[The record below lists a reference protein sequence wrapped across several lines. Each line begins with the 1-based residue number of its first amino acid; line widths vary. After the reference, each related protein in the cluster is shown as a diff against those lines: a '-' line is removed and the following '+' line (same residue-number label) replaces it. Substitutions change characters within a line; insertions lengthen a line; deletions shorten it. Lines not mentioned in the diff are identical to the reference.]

1 MAKNQNN
8 IRVLQILQRAKHQD
22 TEFMQPDISELKVK
36 ADAGDS
42 DAAFAIFKAFEE
54 SKTDTA
60 EAWNLARHYLML
72 ATEKENPAALLAMG
86 RLLVSGT
93 KLDKDVEKGM
103 ALLRQ
108 AKDLG
113 NKDVDD
119 VASELDI
126 VLDVEPSDT
135 DSETFRLDTDNMDA
149 AADDENGSQRI
160 NNLGKSDDVDVD
172 NKQSAPI
179 PEKAEKKKQADI
191 GKLDDAVTADQFMRI
206 IKTKL
211 SQLEKNEAMSAAHHF
226 DILKIAVD
234 DSENIDE
241 LQAIYDALDN
251 STYVETLHKQSHPII
266 SWNSKQ
272 GIFYLDTG
280 GHDDAVSDEVPL
292 PKRSYHGGEVRN
304 LIFAVFI
311 TIVVL
316 IIFLNLLY
324 AVRPL

>member
-1 MAKNQNN
+1 
-8 IRVLQILQRAKHQD
+8 
-22 TEFMQPDISELKVK
+22 MQPDLSELKVK

-60 EAWNLARHYLML
+60 EAWDLAMHYLML
-72 ATEKENPAALLAMG
+72 ATEKENPDALLAMG

-126 VLDVEPSDT
+126 ALDVELGDT

-149 AADDENGSQRI
+149 DDEDDSQSI
-160 NNLGKSDDVDVD
+160 DNPGKSDDVDVD
-172 NKQSAPI
+172 DKQSAPI
-179 PEKAEKKKQADI
+179 PEKAEKKNKKQADI
-191 GKLDDAVTADQFMRI
+191 GKPDGVVTADQLMRM

-211 SQLEKNEAMSAAHHF
+211 SQLEKSETMSPAHHF
-226 DILKIAVD
+226 DILKIAID
-234 DSENIDE
+234 DLENINE

-266 SWNSKQ
+266 GWNSKQ
-272 GIFYLDTG
+272 GIFYHDTG

-292 PKRSYHGGEVRN
+292 PKRSYQRGEVRN

>member
-1 MAKNQNN
+1 
-8 IRVLQILQRAKHQD
+8 
-22 TEFMQPDISELKVK
+22 MQPDLSELKVK

-60 EAWNLARHYLML
+60 EAWDLARHYLML
-72 ATEKENPAALLAMG
+72 ATEKENPDALLAMG

-93 KLDKDVEKGM
+93 KLDKDVERGM

-126 VLDVEPSDT
+126 ALDVELGDT

-149 AADDENGSQRI
+149 DDEDDSQKI
-160 NNLGKSDDVDVD
+160 DNLGKSDDVDVD
-172 NKQSAPI
+172 DKQSAPI

-191 GKLDDAVTADQFMRI
+191 GKPDDAVTADQLMRM

-211 SQLEKNEAMSAAHHF
+211 SQLEKSETMSAAHHF
-226 DILKIAVD
+226 DILKIAID
-234 DSENIDE
+234 DSENINE

-266 SWNSKQ
+266 GWNSKQ

-292 PKRSYHGGEVRN
+292 PKRSYQRGEVRN

>member
-1 MAKNQNN
+1 
-8 IRVLQILQRAKHQD
+8 
-22 TEFMQPDISELKVK
+22 MQPDLSELKVK

-60 EAWNLARHYLML
+60 EAWDLARYYLMV
-72 ATEKENPAALLAMG
+72 ATEKENPDALLAMG
-86 RLLVSGT
+86 RLLVSGN

-103 ALLRQ
+103 ALLRK

-126 VLDVEPSDT
+126 AIDVELGDS
-135 DSETFRLDTDNMDA
+135 DSETFRLVTDNMDA
-149 AADDENGSQRI
+149 DDEDESQSI
-160 NNLGKSDDVDVD
+160 DNLGKPDDVDVD
-172 NKQSAPI
+172 DKQSAPM
-179 PEKAEKKKQADI
+179 PEKAKKKNKKQANI
-191 GKLDDAVTADQFMRI
+191 GKSDGAVTADRLMRM

-211 SQLEKNEAMSAAHHF
+211 SQLEKSETMSAAHHF
-226 DILKIAVD
+226 DILKIAID
-234 DSENIDE
+234 NSENINE

-266 SWNSKQ
+266 GWNPKQ

-280 GHDDAVSDEVPL
+280 GHDDAISDEVPL
-292 PKRSYHGGEVRN
+292 PKRSYQRGEVRN

>member
-1 MAKNQNN
+1 
-8 IRVLQILQRAKHQD
+8 
-22 TEFMQPDISELKVK
+22 MQSDVSQLKEK

-42 DAAFAIFKAFEE
+42 DAAFAIFKLYEE
-54 SKTDTA
+54 SKTDVA
-60 EAWNLARHYLML
+60 EAWDVARHYLML
-72 ATEKENPAALLAMG
+72 ATEKENPDALLAMS
-86 RLLVSGT
+86 RLLIAGI
-93 KLDKDVEKGM
+93 KIDKDVEKGM

-126 VLDVEPSDT
+126 ALDVELGDT
-135 DSETFRLDTDNMDA
+135 DSETVRLDTENMDA
-149 AADDENGSQRI
+149 DDEDDLQSIDNP
-160 NNLGKSDDVDVD
+160 GKSDDVDAD
-172 NKQSAPI
+172 DKQPAPM
-179 PEKAEKKKQADI
+179 PEKAEKKNKKQADL
-191 GKLDDAVTADQFMRI
+191 GKPDGAVTADQLMRM

-211 SQLEKNEAMSAAHHF
+211 SQLEKTEMMSAAHHF
-226 DILKIAVD
+226 DIIKIAID
-234 DSENIDE
+234 DSENIKE
-241 LQAIYDALDN
+241 LQAIYGALDN
-251 STYVETLHKQSHPII
+251 LAYVETLHKQSCPII
-266 SWNSKQ
+266 GWNPKQ

-280 GHDDAVSDEVPL
+280 GHDDADSDEAPL
-292 PKRSYHGGEVRN
+292 PKRSYQRGEVRN

>member
-1 MAKNQNN
+1 
-8 IRVLQILQRAKHQD
+8 
-22 TEFMQPDISELKVK
+22 MQPDLSELKVK

-60 EAWNLARHYLML
+60 EAWDLERHYLML
-72 ATEKENPAALLAMG
+72 AIEKENPDALLVMG

-126 VLDVEPSDT
+126 ALDVELGDT

-149 AADDENGSQRI
+149 DDEDDSQSI
-160 NNLGKSDDVDVD
+160 YNPGKSDDVDVD
-172 NKQSAPI
+172 DKQSAPI
-179 PEKAEKKKQADI
+179 PRKAEKKNKKQADI
-191 GKLDDAVTADQFMRI
+191 GKPDGAVTADQLMRM

-211 SQLEKNEAMSAAHHF
+211 SQLEKSQTMSATHHF
-226 DILKIAVD
+226 DILKIAID
-234 DSENIDE
+234 DSENINE
-241 LQAIYDALDN
+241 LQAIYDALEN

-266 SWNSKQ
+266 GWNSKQ
-272 GIFYLDTG
+272 GIFYLDTD
-280 GHDDAVSDEVPL
+280 GHDDAISDEVPL
-292 PKRSYHGGEVRN
+292 PKRSYQRGEVRN
-304 LIFAVFI
+304 LIFAFFI

>member
-1 MAKNQNN
+1 
-8 IRVLQILQRAKHQD
+8 
-22 TEFMQPDISELKVK
+22 MQPDLSELKVK

-60 EAWNLARHYLML
+60 EAWDLARHYLML
-72 ATEKENPAALLAMG
+72 ATERENPDALLAMG

-93 KLDKDVEKGM
+93 KLDKDVERGM

-126 VLDVEPSDT
+126 ALDVELDDT

-149 AADDENGSQRI
+149 DDEDDSQSI
-160 NNLGKSDDVDVD
+160 DNLGKSDDIDVD
-172 NKQSAPI
+172 DKQLAPT
-179 PEKAEKKKQADI
+179 PKKAEKKNKKQADI
-191 GKLDDAVTADQFMRI
+191 GKPDGAVTADRLMRM
-206 IKTKL
+206 IKSKL
-211 SQLEKNEAMSAAHHF
+211 SQLEKSETMSAAHHF
-226 DILKIAVD
+226 DILKIAID
-234 DSENIDE
+234 DSENINE

-266 SWNSKQ
+266 GWNPKQ

-292 PKRSYHGGEVRN
+292 PKRSYQRGEVRN

>member
-1 MAKNQNN
+1 
-8 IRVLQILQRAKHQD
+8 
-22 TEFMQPDISELKVK
+22 MQPDLSELKVK
-36 ADAGDS
+36 ADAGDN

-60 EAWNLARHYLML
+60 EAWDLARHYLML
-72 ATEKENPAALLAMG
+72 ATEKKNPDALLAMG

-126 VLDVEPSDT
+126 ALDVELGDT

-149 AADDENGSQRI
+149 ADDDEDGSQRI
-160 NNLGKSDDVDVD
+160 DNLGKSDDVDVD
-172 NKQSAPI
+172 DKQSAPI

-191 GKLDDAVTADQFMRI
+191 GKPDDAVTADQLMRM

-211 SQLEKNEAMSAAHHF
+211 SQLEKNETMSAAHHF
-226 DILKIAVD
+226 DILKIAID
-234 DSENIDE
+234 DSENINE

-266 SWNSKQ
+266 GWNSKQ

-292 PKRSYHGGEVRN
+292 PKRSYQRGEVRN

>member
-1 MAKNQNN
+1 
-8 IRVLQILQRAKHQD
+8 
-22 TEFMQPDISELKVK
+22 MQPDLSELKVK

-60 EAWNLARHYLML
+60 EAWDLARHYLML
-72 ATEKENPAALLAMG
+72 ATEKENPDALLAMG

-126 VLDVEPSDT
+126 ALDVELGDT

-149 AADDENGSQRI
+149 DDEDDSQSI
-160 NNLGKSDDVDVD
+160 DNPGKSDDVDVD
-172 NKQSAPI
+172 DKQSAPI

-191 GKLDDAVTADQFMRI
+191 GKPDDAVTADQLMRM

-226 DILKIAVD
+226 DILKIAID
-234 DSENIDE
+234 DSENINE

-266 SWNSKQ
+266 GWNSKQ

-292 PKRSYHGGEVRN
+292 PKRSYQRGEVRN

>member
-1 MAKNQNN
+1 
-8 IRVLQILQRAKHQD
+8 
-22 TEFMQPDISELKVK
+22 MQSDVSQLKEK

-42 DAAFAIFKAFEE
+42 DAAFAIFKLYEE
-54 SKTDTA
+54 SKTDVA
-60 EAWNLARHYLML
+60 EAWDVARHYLMM
-72 ATEKENPAALLAMG
+72 ATEKENPDALLAMG
-86 RLLVSGT
+86 RLLIAGI
-93 KLDKDVEKGM
+93 KIDKDVEKGM

-126 VLDVEPSDT
+126 ALDVELGDT
-135 DSETFRLDTDNMDA
+135 DSETVRLDTENMDA
-149 AADDENGSQRI
+149 DDEDDSQSI
-160 NNLGKSDDVDVD
+160 DNPGKSDDVDAD
-172 NKQSAPI
+172 DKQPAPM
-179 PEKAEKKKQADI
+179 PEKAEKKNKKQADL
-191 GKLDDAVTADQFMRI
+191 GKPDGAVTADQLMRM

-211 SQLEKNEAMSAAHHF
+211 SQLEKSEMMSAAHHF
-226 DILKIAVD
+226 DIIKIAID
-234 DSENIDE
+234 DSENIKE
-241 LQAIYDALDN
+241 LQAIYGALDN
-251 STYVETLHKQSHPII
+251 LAYVETLHKQSCPII
-266 SWNSKQ
+266 SWNPKQ

-280 GHDDAVSDEVPL
+280 GHDDADSDEAPL
-292 PKRSYHGGEVRN
+292 PKRSYQRGEVRN

>member
-1 MAKNQNN
+1 
-8 IRVLQILQRAKHQD
+8 
-22 TEFMQPDISELKVK
+22 MQPDLSELKVK

-60 EAWNLARHYLML
+60 EAWDLARHYLML
-72 ATEKENPAALLAMG
+72 ATEKENPDALLAMG

-126 VLDVEPSDT
+126 ALDVELGDT

-149 AADDENGSQRI
+149 DDEDDSQSI
-160 NNLGKSDDVDVD
+160 DNPGKSDDVDVD
-172 NKQSAPI
+172 DKQSAPI

-191 GKLDDAVTADQFMRI
+191 GKPDDAVTADQLMRM

-226 DILKIAVD
+226 DILKIAID
-234 DSENIDE
+234 DSENINE

-266 SWNSKQ
+266 GWNPKQ

-292 PKRSYHGGEVRN
+292 PKRSYQRGEVRN